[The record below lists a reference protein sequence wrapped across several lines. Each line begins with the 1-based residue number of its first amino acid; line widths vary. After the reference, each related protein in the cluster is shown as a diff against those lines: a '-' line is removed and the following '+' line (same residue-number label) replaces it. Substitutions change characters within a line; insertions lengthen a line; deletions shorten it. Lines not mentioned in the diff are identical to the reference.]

1 MQDIMGVNDIAF
13 PNLGLYLRNIPQGFT
28 VFGFFISLYGVIIA
42 IGVMAGITIAA
53 HLAKKTG
60 QDPDDYW
67 DFAIYAVIFALI
79 GARIYYVVFE
89 WDSYKDNLLQIF
101 NVRAG
106 GMAIYG
112 GVIAAFITLFVW
124 CRIKKKD
131 PRQIGDTAMAGLLL
145 GQVIGR
151 WGNFTNR
158 EVFGEY
164 SDGLLA
170 MRIPLE
176 AVRDRTDITDN
187 ISAHIAQGTNYI
199 QVHPTFFYESALNLL
214 LMTVILLYF
223 RHRKFRGE
231 ICLMYLG
238 GYGII
243 RFFVEGIRTDR
254 LKFAGTDIAV
264 SQMLGISL
272 FVAALIV
279 DIGTRIFLS
288 RRKGEKV
295 EHSVQKG
302 LLQK

>member
-89 WDSYKDNLLQIF
+89 WDSYKDNLLEVF
-101 NVRAG
+101 NVRGG

-131 PRQIGDTAMAGLLL
+131 PRQVGDTAMAGLLL

-214 LMTVILLYF
+214 LMVVILLYL

-288 RRKGEKV
+288 RRKGKR
-295 EHSVQKG
+295 
-302 LLQK
+302 

>member
-42 IGVMAGITIAA
+42 IGVMAGISIAA

-89 WDSYKDNLLQIF
+89 WDSYKNNLLEIL
-101 NVRAG
+101 NVRGG

-112 GVIAAFITLFVW
+112 GVIAAFATLFIW

-131 PRQIGDTAMAGLLL
+131 PRQMGDTAMAGLLL

-214 LMTVILLYF
+214 LMVVILLYL

-288 RRKGEKV
+288 RRKRKR
-295 EHSVQKG
+295 
-302 LLQK
+302 

>member
-1 MQDIMGVNDIAF
+1 MQDIMGINDIAF

-89 WDSYKDNLLQIF
+89 WDSYKDNLLEVF
-101 NVRAG
+101 NVRGG

-131 PRQIGDTAMAGLLL
+131 PRQVGDTAMAGLLL

-214 LMTVILLYF
+214 LMVVILLYL

-288 RRKGEKV
+288 HRKEKR
-295 EHSVQKG
+295 
-302 LLQK
+302 

>member
-101 NVRAG
+101 NVRGG

-131 PRQIGDTAMAGLLL
+131 PRQMGDTAMAGLLL

-214 LMTVILLYF
+214 LMTGILLYF

-295 EHSVQKG
+295 EHSVQKS
-302 LLQK
+302 

>member
-89 WDSYKDNLLQIF
+89 WDSYKNNLLEIF
-101 NVRAG
+101 NVRGG

-112 GVIAAFITLFVW
+112 GVIAAFATLFVW
-124 CRIKKKD
+124 CRFKKKD
-131 PRQIGDTAMAGLLL
+131 PRQVGDTAMAGLLL

-199 QVHPTFFYESALNLL
+199 QVHPTFLYESALNLL
-214 LMTVILLYF
+214 LMVVILLYF

-295 EHSVQKG
+295 VEHYTH
-302 LLQK
+302 

>member
-28 VFGFFISLYGVIIA
+28 VFGFYISLYGVIIA
-42 IGVMAGITIAA
+42 IGVMAGISIAA

-67 DFAIYAVIFALI
+67 DFAIFGVIFGLI

-89 WDSYKDNLLQIF
+89 WNSYKDNLLEIF
-101 NVRAG
+101 NVRGG

-124 CRIKKKD
+124 CRIKKRD

-145 GQVIGR
+145 GQIIGR

-176 AVRDRTDITDN
+176 AVRDRTDITEN
-187 ISAHIAQGTNYI
+187 ISAHIDQGTNYI
-199 QVHPTFFYESALNLL
+199 QVHPTFLYESVLNLL
-214 LMTVILLYF
+214 LLAVILLYF
-223 RHRKFRGE
+223 KHRKFRGE

-254 LKFAGTDIAV
+254 LKFAGTNIAV
-264 SQMLGISL
+264 SQMLGITL
-272 FVAALIV
+272 FVAALAADVGI
-279 DIGTRIFLS
+279 RIFLS
-288 RRKGEKV
+288 RRKGAKV
-295 EHSVQKG
+295 GSQP
-302 LLQK
+302 

>member
-1 MQDIMGVNDIAF
+1 MRG
-13 PNLGLYLRNIPQGFT
+13 
-28 VFGFFISLYGVIIA
+28 
-42 IGVMAGITIAA
+42 
-53 HLAKKTG
+53 
-60 QDPDDYW
+60 
-67 DFAIYAVIFALI
+67 
-79 GARIYYVVFE
+79 
-89 WDSYKDNLLQIF
+89 
-101 NVRAG
+101 G

-124 CRIKKKD
+124 CRIKKRD

-145 GQVIGR
+145 GQIIGR

-176 AVRDRTDITDN
+176 AVRDRTDITEN

-199 QVHPTFFYESALNLL
+199 QVHPTFLYESVLNLL
-214 LMTVILLYF
+214 LLTVILLYF

-254 LKFAGTDIAV
+254 LKFAGTNIAV
-264 SQMLGISL
+264 SQMLGITL
-272 FVAALIV
+272 FVAALAA
-279 DIGTRIFLS
+279 DIGIRIFLS
-288 RRKGEKV
+288 RRKRVKV
-295 EHSVQKG
+295 G
-302 LLQK
+302 DRP

>member
-13 PNLGLYLRNIPQGFT
+13 PNLGLYLKNIPQGFT

-89 WDSYKDNLLQIF
+89 WDSYKNNLLEVF
-101 NVRAG
+101 NVRGG

-131 PRQIGDTAMAGLLL
+131 PRQVGDTAMAGLLL

-214 LMTVILLYF
+214 LMVVILLYL

-288 RRKGEKV
+288 HRKEKR
-295 EHSVQKG
+295 
-302 LLQK
+302 